1 MAQYAQIAD
10 VIVQDRAAAGE
21 VVEVTVYVK
30 NLYQAPVSMGT
41 LAVFLYGE
49 HGQTVNFPVY
59 TTNIGAGQTEAFA
72 GSFAM
77 PDAGGQLWVIS
88 IWYGADG
95 QWHRDDEV
103 YKDIQLEEAGFEFDI
118 GTPVVSPA

>member
-10 VIVQDRAAAGE
+10 VIVPDRAIAGE
-21 VVEVTVYVK
+21 VVEVTVCVK

-41 LAVFLYGE
+41 LAVFQYGE

-59 TTNIGAGQTEAFA
+59 TTNISAGQTAAFS

-77 PDAGGQLWVIS
+77 PDMSGQLWVIS

-103 YKDIQLEEAGFEFDI
+103 YRDIALEEAGFEFDI
-118 GTPVVSPA
+118 GTPAVSLA